1 MENLKVWD
9 IESQEYADEIARIE
23 AKANQPSEYHKWDDD
38 AIAWVEDV
46 AHAKDLKVEDIRQ
59 ERNGIWA
66 YFDNIVHKEA
76 LYYDNARLEDLRIL
90 GLSLQNAPQT
100 AKEKIKDVTK
110 FDDVVAL
117 TLADCIEIPASLS
130 EVVII

>member
-1 MENLKVWD
+1 MENVKVWD
-9 IESQEYADEIARIE
+9 INSQEYAGEIARIE
-23 AKANQPSEYHKWDDD
+23 AKADQPSEYHKWDN
-38 AIAWVEDV
+38 AGAKWVKNV
-46 AHAKDLKVEDIRQ
+46 AHAKDIKLEDIRQ

-76 LYYDNARLEDLRIL
+76 LYHDNARLEDLRIL

-100 AKEKIKDVTK
+100 VKEKMKDITK

-117 TLADCIEIPASLS
+117 TLTDCIEIPASLS